1 MGLLDDRVAV
11 ITGSGRGIGRACAE
25 LFVREGAKVVINDVD
40 EAPAA
45 EARNACDA
53 IRKGSAT
60 IALGSVADPAVTD
73 RMMKTAVDSFGKL
86 DILVNNAGITRD
98 KMCHL
103 MTDEWWNLVIDVNLR
118 GTFNCIR
125 SAAPY
130 LREVAKKEIEK
141 NGRPAYNRKVV
152 NFFSTAALRGNP
164 GQINYTAAK
173 EGNVGITRTVAQEWG
188 RFGINV
194 NAVAPG
200 LTKTRLTQ
208 EKKKGDDLGIPKEQ
222 FDEMVSRIPL
232 QRAGE
237 PEDIARVVLF
247 FSSYLSDYVTGQ
259 TINVSGGM
267 QIP

>member
-1 MGLLDDRVAV
+1 MSLLADRVAV

-25 LFVREGAKVVINDVD
+25 LFVREGARVVVNDVD

-45 EARNACDA
+45 EALSACES
-53 IRKGSAT
+53 IRKGSAA
-60 IALGSVADPAVTD
+60 IALGSVADPADTD
-73 RMMKTAVDSFGKL
+73 RMMKAAVDRFGKL
-86 DILVNNAGITRD
+86 DILVNNAGLTRD
-98 KMCHL
+98 KVCHL

-130 LREVAKKEIEK
+130 LRDVAKREIEK
-141 NGRPAYNRKVV
+141 AGRPLYNRKIV

-173 EGNVGITRTVAQEWG
+173 MGNVGITRTVAQEWG

-200 LTKTRLTQ
+200 LTRTRLTQ
-208 EKKKGDDLGIPKEQ
+208 EKRPGDELGIPREQ
-222 FDEMVSRIPL
+222 FDAMVAHIPMG
-232 QRAGE
+232 RAGE

-259 TINVSGGM
+259 AINVSGGM

>member
-1 MGLLDDRVAV
+1 MGMLTDRVAV
-11 ITGSGRGIGRACAE
+11 ITGAGRGIGRACAE
-25 LFVREGAKVVINDVD
+25 LFVREGAQVLINDVD

-45 EARNACDA
+45 EAKGACER
-53 IRKGSAT
+53 IRAGSAGV
-60 IALGSVADPAVTD
+60 ALGSVAKPGDTD
-73 RMMKTAVDSFGKL
+73 RIMKAAVDAFGKL

-98 KMCHL
+98 KMSHL
-103 MTDEWWNLVIDVNLR
+103 MTDEWWDLVIDVNLR
-118 GTFNCIR
+118 GTFNCAR

-130 LREVAKKEIEK
+130 LRDAAKEELDRHGRVA
-141 NGRPAYNRKVV
+141 YHRKVV

-173 EGNVGITRTVAQEWG
+173 MGNVGITRTLAQEWG

-200 LTKTRLTQ
+200 LTRTRLTQ
-208 EKKKGDDLGIPKEQ
+208 AKKPGDELGVPQEQ
-222 FDEMVSRIPL
+222 FDEMVRRIPL
-232 QRAGE
+232 GRAGE

-247 FSSYLSDYVTGQ
+247 FASPLSDYVTGQ

>member
-1 MGLLDDRVAV
+1 L
-11 ITGSGRGIGRACAE
+11 
-25 LFVREGAKVVINDVD
+25 
-40 EAPAA
+40 
-45 EARNACDA
+45 
-53 IRKGSAT
+53 
-60 IALGSVADPAVTD
+60 VTD
-73 RMMKTAVDSFGKL
+73 RIMKTAVDGFGKL
-86 DILVNNAGITRD
+86 DILVNNAGTTRD

-125 SAAPY
+125 SAAPH
-130 LREVAKKEIEK
+130 LRDVAKKEIEK
-141 NGRPAYNRKVV
+141 SDRVAYNRKVV

-200 LTKTRLTQ
+200 LTRTRLTQ
-208 EKKKGDDLGIPKEQ
+208 EKLPGGDLGIPKEQ
-222 FDEMVSRIPL
+222 FDEMVRRIPL
-232 QRAGE
+232 GRAGE

-247 FSSYLSDYVTGQ
+247 FASPLSDYVTGQ